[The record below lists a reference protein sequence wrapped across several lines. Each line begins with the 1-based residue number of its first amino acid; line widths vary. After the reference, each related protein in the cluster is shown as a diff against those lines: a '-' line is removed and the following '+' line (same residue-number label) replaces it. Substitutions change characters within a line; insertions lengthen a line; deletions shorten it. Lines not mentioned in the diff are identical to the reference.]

1 MDSPVRL
8 WRTVVCCCAVAGFL
22 AWQVASG
29 GLLSRFDVQSAHFAR
44 SIPKNRDFFEITV
57 MAGLR
62 GIILTVCLPWLAWR
76 SWRDRTW
83 LPVGGFLAV
92 LLLQTGLVGALKEA
106 FGRSFPYQGHMV
118 LEAGFLAFPSGHAAN
133 VVALWGWMA
142 WYVSRERPDLTPRL
156 WSGVAA
162 AAFVVG
168 YSSWIIRTHWPT
180 DLFAGFLLGGAA
192 LATVVSLVNAL
203 ELSRNDPSS
212 RHHNLDGSRRR
223 AARG

>member
-1 MDSPVRL
+1 MDSPARL

-22 AWQVASG
+22 AWQVATG
-29 GLLSRFDVQSAHFAR
+29 GSLSRFDVQSADLAR

-76 SWRDRTW
+76 SWCDRTW
-83 LPVGGFLAV
+83 LPVGGFVAV
-92 LLLQTGLVGALKEA
+92 LLLQTGLVGAVKVA

-133 VVALWGWMA
+133 VVALWGWVA
-142 WYVSRERPDLTPRL
+142 WWVSRERPDLAARL
-156 WSGVAA
+156 WSFVAA

-180 DLFAGFLLGGAA
+180 DLVAGYLVGGAA
-192 LATVVSLVNAL
+192 LASVVSLVNAL
-203 ELSRNDPSS
+203 EISRTATPS
-212 RHHNLDGSRRR
+212 R
-223 AARG
+223 ARAVRP

>member
-1 MDSPVRL
+1 M
-8 WRTVVCCCAVAGFL
+8 CCCAVAGLL

-29 GLLSRFDVQSAHFAR
+29 GTLSRLDVQSAQLAR

-76 SWRDRTW
+76 SWRDRMW

-92 LLLQTGLVGALKEA
+92 LLLQTGLVGALKVA
-106 FGRSFPYQGHMV
+106 FGRSFPYQGDMV

-142 WYVSRERPDLTPRL
+142 WYVSRERPDLASRL

-162 AAFVVG
+162 ATFVVG

-180 DLFAGFLLGGAA
+180 DLFAGFLVGGAS
-192 LATVVSLVNAL
+192 LAAVVALVNAL
-203 ELSRNDPSS
+203 EISRTATLSRA
-212 RHHNLDGSRRR
+212 R
-223 AARG
+223 AVRP